1 MLPKR
6 QVIIGIALLKQFELK
21 VHLATVALVSFILA
35 FVTARTYATLFPTH
49 VLLTG
54 GLHIHHFWFGLI
66 FLAIGGWLGI
76 NYNSKGISIA
86 AAILYGVGGGLI
98 MDEVGLLLT
107 FGNYQSELTWTILV
121 TLLAFVAVLMLLYHN
136 RQQILE
142 ELGEFATSKA
152 ALTVAIFL
160 GTFSVAFIA
169 EANNFL
175 ALITLIVLTAIAAI
189 IIVFFIFSKPRN
201 RS

>member
-1 MLPKR
+1 MS
-6 QVIIGIALLKQFELK
+6 KQFELK
-21 VHLATVALVSFILA
+21 VHLAIVALVSFILA
-35 FVTARTYATLFPTH
+35 FIVARTYATLFPTH

-98 MDEVGLLLT
+98 VDEVGLLLT
-107 FGNYQSELTWTILV
+107 FGNYQSGLTWDILV
-121 TLLAFVAVLMLLYHN
+121 TLLAFVAVLMLLYRN
-136 RQQILE
+136 RQKIFE
-142 ELGEFATSKA
+142 ELGEFVTSKA

-160 GTFSVAFIA
+160 GAFTVAFIS
-169 EANNFL
+169 EANNSL
-175 ALITLIVLTAIAAI
+175 ALITLTALTAIAI
-189 IIVFFIFSKPRN
+189 LIIVFFVFFKNKKPKWQPKEAP
-201 RS
+201 SV